1 MIKGLMILADGFEQ
15 VEALATSDI
24 IERSHEISIDL
35 VSLSETKE
43 AISSHKTRLLLSK
56 SISEIDSEEYDFLV
70 LPGGKIGMENLKN
83 SAKVQ
88 QIVLSFHKNNK
99 LISAICASP
108 SIFGHLGLLK
118 GKKYTCFPGFE
129 SSEGEYINAS
139 VIKDGKM
146 ITGHS
151 MAYSIEFG
159 LEIVD
164 YFLGKEAVKRIRNG
178 IEGN

>member
-15 VEALATSDI
+15 VEALATSDV
-24 IERSHEISIDL
+24 IERSHEIAIDL
-35 VSLSETKE
+35 VSLNETKE
-43 AISSHKTRLLLSK
+43 VVSSHKTHLLLSK
-56 SISEIDSEEYDFLV
+56 SLSEIDPKEYDFLV
-70 LPGGKIGMENLKN
+70 LPGGKMGMENLKN

-88 QIVLSFHKNNK
+88 QIVLSFHENGK

-108 SIFGHLGLLK
+108 SIFGSLGLLK

-129 SSEGEYINAS
+129 SSDGEYLNAS
-139 VIKDGKM
+139 AIKDGKM

-159 LEIVD
+159 LEIVN
-164 YFLGKEAVKRIRNG
+164 YFLGKEAVKRIKDG